1 MTQLRHIPGI
11 LRHLGPRW
19 ALGRLVM
26 AAETRLGLL
35 RLRCPA
41 VEWPR
46 LDSAHVKF
54 RPLRALAPRGPFDS
68 EAHDIGHGAFRPFS
82 WSPRQLGFP
91 PRWNVNLLTGS
102 ALPTDRHWT
111 DLPDFDFGD
120 IKGVWELSR
129 WFWAYPLG
137 RAYLRTKDEIHAK
150 RFLALALDWM
160 DKNPPNLGP
169 NWKCGQESSIRL
181 MAAAWALSAFDKSP
195 LLTPEIRRR
204 FAALAQVTGRRV
216 EAHLGYALS
225 QDNNHGICELVGLIT
240 VGCLWPDL
248 PGARKAKAMAISKL
262 DVYADRLFAADG
274 SFSQHSSNYHRVA
287 LDALCWA
294 EAVLRVD
301 GRHLPPSA
309 AAAAERGA
317 RFLHALSSDDGLVA
331 RYGADDGA
339 RILSLTSSPYED
351 FRPTLAACSAL
362 LRSPGLP
369 DGPWQEQT
377 RLLGVEPHVLG
388 KEDKPSACDLSEGGL
403 HVRRVGRSIITLRC
417 PTSFRFRPGHADQ
430 LHVSVLCGNDLSI
443 EDPGTLS
450 YNLPGQ
456 PWADL
461 ASARY
466 HNVPLVDDRDPME
479 KATRFLWLPWLSCEL
494 ESCSASKMVAS
505 HRGFKGFVVRRT
517 VEVAETQVLVTDR
530 FEGEREADLSVRW
543 SSPRKADLM
552 TLEISSPDGHLSEEW
567 HGSDHATGLG
577 VNCLRYGSP
586 GPGWMR
592 LVRLKA
598 RTATLVTRIPLP
610 KTR

>member
-11 LRHLGPRW
+11 LRYLGPRW
-19 ALGRLVM
+19 AMGRLIM

-35 RLRCPA
+35 RRRCPSG
-41 VEWPR
+41 EWPTV
-46 LDSAHVKF
+46 DSAQGKF
-54 RPLRALAPRGPFDS
+54 RPLALLPPRGPFDS

-82 WSPRQLGFP
+82 WAARQLEFP
-91 PRWNVNLLTGS
+91 PRWNVNLLSGAT
-102 ALPTDRHWT
+102 LPTDRHWT
-111 DLPDFDFGD
+111 DLPDFDYGD
-120 IKGVWELSR
+120 IKGVWEMSR

-150 RFLALALDWM
+150 RFLGLALDWM

-169 NWKCGQESSIRL
+169 NWKCGQEASIRL

-248 PGARKAKAMAISKL
+248 PGARKAKAMAIRKL
-262 DVYADRLFAADG
+262 DGYAERLLAADG

-317 RFLHALSSDDGLVA
+317 RFMHALSSDDGLVA

-339 RILSLTSSPYED
+339 RILPLTCSLYED

-369 DGPWQEQT
+369 DGPWQDQA
-377 RLLGVEPHVLG
+377 RLLGVEPRLLG
-388 KEDKPSACDLSEGGL
+388 KETKPAACDLYEGGL
-403 HVRRVGRSIITLRC
+403 HVRRVGGALVTFRA
-417 PTSFRFRPGHADQ
+417 PTSFRFRPSHADQ
-430 LHVSVLCGNDLSI
+430 LHVSVLCGDELSI

-450 YNLPGQ
+450 YNLPEQ

-461 ASARY
+461 ASARF
-466 HNVPLVDDRDPME
+466 HNVPLVDDRDAME
-479 KATRFLWLPWLSCEL
+479 RATRFLWLPWLTCDL
-494 ESCSASKMVAS
+494 ESCSSAKIVAS
-505 HRGFKGFVVRRT
+505 HRGHKGFMVRRT
-517 VEVAETQVLVTDR
+517 VEVGETEVVVTDR
-530 FEGEREADLSVRW
+530 FEGDRVADLSVRW

-552 TLEISSPDGHLSEEW
+552 PLDISSPDGTLSEEW

-592 LVRLKA
+592 LARLKA

-610 KTR
+610 KSR